1 MSDWMYFSLIAVA
14 LWGIVGLLQKL
25 GTNRI
30 SADSLLVWL
39 MVGYLVLL
47 PWLIGNADF
56 SGLAARDIFVGILAG
71 VTNGLGAWFL
81 FAALEKGA
89 KASIAVPL
97 TALNPLVTILLALVF
112 LAERLTIVQSAGV
125 ILAILAGVLISYE
138 KRRLHG
144 MSDDPL

>member
-1 MSDWMYFSLIAVA
+1 MSDWMFFSLIAVA
-14 LWGIVGLLQKL
+14 LWGVVGLLQKL

-39 MVGYLVLL
+39 MAGYLLLL
-47 PWLIGNADF
+47 PWLIWETDF
-56 SGLAARDIFVGILAG
+56 ETLTASEFIIGVLGG

-112 LAERLTIVQSAGV
+112 LAEQLTALQTFGI

-138 KRRLHG
+138 TG
-144 MSDDPL
+144 DA

>member
-1 MSDWMYFSLIAVA
+1 MDDWLFYSLIAVG

-39 MVGYLVLL
+39 MVGYLILL
-47 PWLIGNADF
+47 PWLISNADF
-56 SGLAARDIFVGILAG
+56 TALSTVEVAVGILAG
-71 VTNGLGAWFL
+71 ITNGLGAWFL
-81 FAALEKGA
+81 FTALEKGA

-112 LAERLTIVQSAGV
+112 LSERLTIVQSVGV
-125 ILAILAGVLISYE
+125 ILAIVAGVLISYE
-138 KRRLHG
+138 TAEN
-144 MSDDPL
+144 